1 MSETIGKTP
10 WLTIVG
16 LGEDGPD
23 GLSRASREAIARAEI
38 VIGAARHL
46 SLLPNLEAEAITWPV
61 PFADG
66 IPVLLSHKGK
76 RVVMLASGDPFWF
89 GAGTSIAKHLH
100 PGDWVALPVP
110 STFTLAAATL
120 GWAVEGTVCAGLH
133 AAPFARLKPELFAG
147 QRIFATLRDGDA
159 VEEIAAWLSAEGFGA
174 STLHVMEALGGPR
187 QRVRNA
193 QADAMSLDNIK
204 HPVCVGID
212 LAGGGAVI
220 ARATGRPDDLFDNDG
235 QITKRPVRAL
245 TMSALAPCPGE
256 HLWDIGGGSGSI
268 AIEWLWSHA
277 KNTATT
283 IEIDPDRASRIRA
296 NAARLGVDH
305 LNVITASAPDA
316 LDGLASPDAVFIGGG
331 ISQDMLIAVWNV
343 LPKGARLVANAVTL
357 EAEVLLAQWQAD
369 KGGDMMRIEIAQS
382 QPLGR
387 KRGWKSAYPIVQ
399 WSVAK

>member
-1 MSETIGKTP
+1 MSETP

-16 LGEDGPD
+16 LGEDGPE
-23 GLSRASREAIARAEI
+23 GLSPASREAIAQAEI
-38 VIGAARHL
+38 VMGAARHL
-46 SLLPNLEAEAITWPV
+46 SLLPDLGVKAITWPV

-66 IPVLLSHKGK
+66 IPVLLSHKAK

-89 GAGTSIAKHLH
+89 GAGSSIAKHLD

-120 GWAVEGTVCAGLH
+120 GWAVEGTVCMGLH
-133 AAPFARLKPELFAG
+133 AAPFARLKPKMFEG
-147 QRIFATLRDGDA
+147 QRVIATLRDGDA
-159 VEEIAAWLSAEGFGA
+159 VTEIAAWLSAEGFGA

-187 QRVRNA
+187 QRVRHV
-193 QADAMSLDNIK
+193 QANAMSLDNIQ
-204 HPVCVGID
+204 HLVCVGID
-212 LAGGGAVI
+212 LAGDGQVI
-220 ARATGRPDDLFDNDG
+220 PLATGRPDDLFDNDG

-245 TMSALAPCPGE
+245 TLSALAPCPGE

-277 KNTATT
+277 TNIATT
-283 IEIDPDRASRIRA
+283 IEVDPDRASRIRA

-305 LNVITASAPDA
+305 LNVVTGSAPDA
-316 LDGLASPDAVFIGGG
+316 LNGLTAPDAVFIGGG
-331 ISQDMLIAVWNV
+331 ISQEMLTAVWNM

-382 QPLGR
+382 HPLGR

-399 WSVAK
+399 WSVVK